1 MERGEKRFYGWVIVA
16 VMAVAGAANMAMATL
31 NYGLFIKP
39 MGDDLG
45 IGRAVFGLAQ
55 TTRQVSTAATSPLIG
70 GLLDRFGARVML
82 AVAAAVTGAAL
93 IALGFIGHGWQLIV
107 LFALMGLVGLSGP
120 GALVTTVP
128 VAKWFVRKRGKA
140 MSFVALGIPIGAV
153 IFIPLT
159 QLLIDLLGW
168 RTAWVVL
175 ALIGTA
181 MIVPLSL
188 IFVRREPEDLGL
200 RPDGEIAPLHP
211 ADSLSNGA
219 SHSWPPEQEWT
230 RQQALRSATFW
241 RLTFTFSLVML
252 ALGSVAV
259 HRIPHF
265 MDQGL
270 DARLVAYATAL
281 DAVAAGIS
289 SFTVGLLA
297 DRLPAR
303 FLGMGGFLFI
313 ALGIFFTT
321 ITTSVGMMFLAMI
334 TFGAGIGG
342 LMLIQNYVWA
352 DYFGRQHLGS
362 IRGVVTPITLVV
374 GGIGAPLAGF
384 VRDATGSYTGIWL
397 VGMALFVVGA
407 IILALTPPPGVP
419 PVVAVSTPAQ
429 PTAAETAPAAARA
442 PE

>member
-1 MERGEKRFYGWVIVA
+1 MGREEKIFYGWVIVA

-45 IGRAVFGLAQ
+45 ISRAIFGFAQ
-55 TTRQVSTAATSPLIG
+55 TTRQVATAATSPLMG
-70 GLLDRFGARVML
+70 GLLDRFGARVLL

-93 IALGFIGHGWQLIV
+93 IALGFIDHGWQLIV

-128 VAKWFVRKRGKA
+128 VAKWFVRQRGKA
-140 MSFVALGIPIGAV
+140 MSFVALGIPVGAV

-159 QLLIDLLGW
+159 QLLIDHLGW
-168 RTAWVVL
+168 RTAWMLL
-175 ALIGTA
+175 AVIGA
-181 MIVPLSL
+181 GMIVPLSL
-188 IFVRREPEDLGL
+188 IFVRRQPEDLGL
-200 RPDGEIAPLHP
+200 RPDGDAAPLP
-211 ADSLSNGA
+211 ATVAGGA
-219 SHSWPPEQEWT
+219 GDAHSWPAEREWT
-230 RQQALRSATFW
+230 RQEALRSTTFW
-241 RLTFTFSLVML
+241 QLTFTFSLVML
-252 ALGSVAV
+252 ALGSVGV

-289 SFTVGLLA
+289 SFVIGMLA
-297 DRLPAR
+297 DRVPAR
-303 FLGMGGFLFI
+303 FLGVAGFLLI
-313 ALGIFFTT
+313 ALGILFTT
-321 ITTSVGMMFLAMI
+321 FASSVGVMFLAMI

-352 DYFGRQHLGS
+352 DYFGREHLGS

-374 GGIGAPLAGF
+374 GGIGAPLAG
-384 VRDATGSYTGIWL
+384 VIRDATGSYTGIWL
-397 VGMALFVVGA
+397 VGMSLFVVGA
-407 IILALTPPPGVP
+407 IVLAVTPPPVAP
-419 PVVAVSTPAQ
+419 AIRPEPAPERPV
-429 PTAAETAPAAARA
+429 TAEAAARRS
-442 PE
+442 E